1 MRRAERGF
9 SLAEVLAALLILTL
23 VLTTSMLA
31 FLERNN
37 RLRQASELVLV
48 YQVLANEAEFRR
60 RIDFSDLDA
69 SKKSFIADTE
79 ILTPLAPYG
88 TAVTVVH
95 QQPGIKN
102 VTLKVRWH
110 DGKREASLELVRVD
124 TGGTNLW

>member
-1 MRRAERGF
+1 MRRTERGF

-48 YQVLANEAEFRR
+48 YQALANEAEYRR
-60 RIDFSDLDA
+60 RIDFAELDGS
-69 SKKSFIADTE
+69 SKTFVSDTE
-79 ILTPLAPYG
+79 ILAPLAPYG
-88 TAVTVVH
+88 TTVSVV
-95 QQPGIKN
+95 QEQPGIKT

-110 DGKREASLELVRVD
+110 EGKREAALEVVRVD